1 MGRWAILLCGVLI
14 LRNVHVIVG
23 ASCDKK
29 RPCRAGEYH
38 PGEEPACPAI
48 GCLPYCS
55 NAGSEQLEAWKK
67 TPFAETNLLFIVI
80 DFHDKIHDYR
90 TAARKV
96 FDAIKN
102 DVKRSTFVLLKDGMP
117 SDLSVF
123 TQIWLWDVS
132 PFKDGSNANV
142 AAFHAIAD
150 WYLKRKSETGKG
162 EIISDARIAIS
173 ALPPPST
180 YGYPPPNC
188 CQIYKNYVYNL
199 RMRGG
204 GLVLGTDDD
213 LFQDGINIACE
224 RLGIQK
230 YSG

>member
-1 MGRWAILLCGVLI
+1 MQGRRIPSRRRACVPCNRVPALLLQ
-14 LRNVHVIVG
+14 RWFG
-23 ASCDKK
+23 AT
-29 RPCRAGEYH
+29 R
-38 PGEEPACPAI
+38 
-48 GCLPYCS
+48 
-55 NAGSEQLEAWKK
+55 AWKK

-80 DFHDKIHDYR
+80 DFPDKIYDYR

-102 DVKRSTFVLLKDGMP
+102 DVKRSKFLLLKDGMP
-117 SDLSVF
+117 SDLTVY

-132 PFKDGSNANV
+132 PFTDGSNANV

-150 WYLKRKSETGKG
+150 WYLKRKSETGK
-162 EIISDARIAIS
+162 EKLSRMLELLIS

-204 GLVLGTDDD
+204 GLVLGTDHDI
-213 LFQDGINIACE
+213 FQDGINTSVNALAFKIIPGHIDGE
-224 RLGIQK
+224 RMVIR
-230 YSG
+230 